1 MKFATRFS
9 LYLIASRIPPG
20 RIVCVVGG
28 WVVFFVL
35 CVFPVF
41 SVFVGLVVVLLC
53 CCAAVLLG
61 CCFAVLLA
69 CCLANW
75 LEKQKQKHGERRKA
89 KTTKKQSRTGKKR
102 QNSDQ
107 NRVRGGGKI
116 ALKLRQNPPKSH
128 QAPKMTTRWL
138 PGPKEYERVVDF

>member
-1 MKFATRFS
+1 MCLHSYLLLHYYIHIMIIT
-9 LYLIASRIPPG
+9 YLIASRIPPG

-69 CCLANW
+69 CCLAVW

-89 KTTKKQSRTGKKR
+89 KTAKKQSQTRKNYK
-102 QNSDQ
+102 
-107 NRVRGGGKI
+107 NRPKMRSGEVKF
-116 ALKLRQNPPKSH
+116 ALKLSQN
-128 QAPKMTTRWL
+128 
-138 PGPKEYERVVDF
+138 